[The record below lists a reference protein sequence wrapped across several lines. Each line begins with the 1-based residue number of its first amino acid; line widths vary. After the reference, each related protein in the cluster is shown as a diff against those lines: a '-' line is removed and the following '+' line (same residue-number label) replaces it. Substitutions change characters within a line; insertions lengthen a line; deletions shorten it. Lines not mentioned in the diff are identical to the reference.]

1 MTENIVT
8 ARLKGSGVDIIKK
21 KIILASPDKD
31 AIIKITDRKDEI
43 IIESAEVVKHGDY
56 AIVKGYLNK
65 SITYNTASKEQFK
78 KLIGNEEDKDVN
90 YRTLSS
96 KLEIVVADGV
106 VRHTT
111 TWIPFEILVFI
122 EGASEDDKVIIE
134 NKSIKSLCDNDE
146 EVKDKSITGILV
158 QDIINIDVTVIK
170 QGDNYGQEF

>member
-65 SITYNTASKEQFK
+65 SITYNTA
-78 KLIGNEEDKDVN
+78 
-90 YRTLSS
+90 
-96 KLEIVVADGV
+96 
-106 VRHTT
+106 
-111 TWIPFEILVFI
+111 
-122 EGASEDDKVIIE
+122 
-134 NKSIKSLCDNDE
+134 
-146 EVKDKSITGILV
+146 
-158 QDIINIDVTVIK
+158 
-170 QGDNYGQEF
+170 